1 MPTATNN
8 GESATTNGGSGVAQ
22 LDHILTSFTTLTD
35 PLAINDALLVIEY
48 SLQGPNATAQ
58 TIQKILS
65 FIPLGYFLQV
75 LQQDHGYDTEQIIDR
90 TCHVLELLLKDQ
102 PYSTLVQDEFLVA
115 ALAQA
120 LDSPSP
126 RVRALGLSQIDK
138 VSDED
143 LSVLRTLL
151 FSPVFKAVVGGI
163 GSGSITIAERSKKS
177 LLKICETQERLEAV
191 INNTEAFNQIKDL
204 ANSRYPIVTCY
215 TLISSLTEPP
225 YNMSSLDP
233 NTVPHIFLQ
242 SPNRDSIVQ
251 LRIIEA
257 LTELASKSSSTTQ
270 LLDSKS
276 LLDPLKSGLTSTDIL
291 TRFNILEILAEFGTT
306 LSGSEFLDHSGV
318 LARIADVVEN
328 EAGQD
333 SLGLNAIVKLYGKLG
348 AAEQVDFV
356 TLDMKYQI
364 LGQLERLL
372 VGDDDYEPDESSK
385 VEVMSTIGLIGG
397 NVQNVE
403 WVSQSQCSEEFII
416 ALQSLPRDAKVAWY
430 HSLAQILACSP
441 DPSEETERIIS
452 EFYTRLDGDPH
463 SQSAFITRLLTSAKS
478 QSQELAMSAL
488 SVMIPLAHYS
498 FGIQKMAAQRDVLTF
513 LLDRN
518 SEQSHSEKV
527 AKHEVITAMLKT
539 AEEVKKSTGTDLLT
553 ADQVSR
559 LDLHRRQGPFYQRA
573 TATVSIQDIAA

>member
-1 MPTATNN
+1 MPTSTTNDQ
-8 GESATTNGGSGVAQ
+8 SATTNGGSGVAQ

-58 TIQKILS
+58 TTQKILS
-65 FIPLGYFLQV
+65 SIPFGYFFQV
-75 LQQDHGYDTEQIIDR
+75 LQQGHGYDTEQIIDR

-102 PYSTLVQDEFLVA
+102 PYSTIVQDEFLA
-115 ALAQA
+115 TALAQA

-126 RVRALGLSQIDK
+126 RVRTLGLVQVDK
-138 VSDED
+138 VSEED

-151 FSPVFKAVVGGI
+151 LSPMFKAVVGGI
-163 GSGSITIAERSKKS
+163 GSGSISIAERSKKT

-191 INNTEAFNQIKDL
+191 INNTETFNQIKSL
-204 ANSRYPIVTCY
+204 VNS
-215 TLISSLTEPP
+215 
-225 YNMSSLDP
+225 
-233 NTVPHIFLQ
+233 
-242 SPNRDSIVQ
+242 RDSIVQ
-251 LRIIEA
+251 LRMIEA
-257 LTELASKSSSTTQ
+257 LTELASKSHETTT
-270 LLDSKS
+270 LLESKS

-291 TRFNILEILAEFGTT
+291 TRFNILEIIAEFGTT
-306 LSGSEFLDHSGV
+306 FSGSEFLDHSGV
-318 LARIADVVEN
+318 LARIAQVVEN

-364 LGQLERLL
+364 LAQLERLL
-372 VGDDDYEPDESSK
+372 AGDDDYEPDESSK
-385 VEVMSTIGLIGG
+385 VEVMSSIGLIGG

-441 DPSEETERIIS
+441 DPSQETERIIS

-463 SQSAFITRLLTSAKS
+463 LQSPFVTRLLTSAKS

-498 FGIQKMAAQRDVLTF
+498 FGCHKLAAQRDVLTF

-518 SEQSHSEKV
+518 AEQSHSEKV
-527 AKHEVITAMLKT
+527 AKHEVIEAMLKT
-539 AEEVKKSTGTDLLT
+539 AEEVKRSKGTDLLT

>member
-1 MPTATNN
+1 MPAATTN

-35 PLAINDALLVIEY
+35 PLAINDALLVIDY
-48 SLQGPNATAQ
+48 TLQGPNAIAQ
-58 TIQKILS
+58 TRQKILS
-65 FIPLGYFLQV
+65 SIPLGYFFQV
-75 LQQDHGYDTEQIIDR
+75 LQQDHGHDTEQINDR

-102 PYSTLVQDEFLVA
+102 PYSTLVHDEFLVA

-126 RVRALGLSQIDK
+126 RVRALGLSQVDK
-138 VSDED
+138 VAEED

-151 FSPVFKAVVGGI
+151 LSPVFKAVIGGI
-163 GSGSITIAERSKKS
+163 GSGSISIAERSKKT
-177 LLKICETQERLEAV
+177 LLKICETQEGLEAV

-204 ANSRYPIVTCY
+204 ANSR
-215 TLISSLTEPP
+215 
-225 YNMSSLDP
+225 
-233 NTVPHIFLQ
+233 
-242 SPNRDSIVQ
+242 DSIVQ
-251 LRIIEA
+251 LRMIEA
-257 LTELASKSSSTTQ
+257 LTELASKSSSTTH

-276 LLDPLKSGLTSTDIL
+276 LLDSLKSGLTSTDIL

-306 LSGSEFLDHSGV
+306 LPGSEFLDHSGV
-318 LARIADVVEN
+318 LTRIAQVVEN

-356 TLDMKYQI
+356 SLDMKYQI

-385 VEVMSTIGLIGG
+385 VEVMSAIGLIGG
-397 NVQNVE
+397 NVQNME

-416 ALQSLPRDAKVAWY
+416 VLQSLPRDAKVAWY

-441 DPSEETERIIS
+441 DPSQETERIIAD
-452 EFYTRLDGDPH
+452 FYTRLDGDPNL
-463 SQSAFITRLLTSAKS
+463 QSAFIIRLLTSAKS

-498 FGIQKMAAQRDVLTF
+498 FGTQKLAAQRDVLTF

-518 SEQSHSEKV
+518 TEQSHSEKV
-527 AKHEVITAMLKT
+527 AKHEVIVAMLKT
-539 AEEVKKSTGTDLLT
+539 AEEVKKSRGTDLLT
-553 ADQVSR
+553 VDQVSR
-559 LDLHRRQGPFYQRA
+559 LDLHRRQGPFYQRS
-573 TATVSIQDIAA
+573 TAAVSIQDIAA